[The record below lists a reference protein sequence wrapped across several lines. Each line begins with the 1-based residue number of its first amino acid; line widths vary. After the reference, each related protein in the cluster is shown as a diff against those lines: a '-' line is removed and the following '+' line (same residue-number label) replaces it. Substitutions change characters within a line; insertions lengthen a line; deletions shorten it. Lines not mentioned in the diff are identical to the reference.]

1 MGKSGGRI
9 YDFPHWGCPNLL
21 TDHIWRPNRLGVL
34 GEGMTGT
41 SLVGDPFCIL
51 IVTQGRWG
59 DRIASNIRTHA
70 PADWTVETWG
80 APLRLPPVVDD
91 PDEFIPARLPAAH
104 LVLCLGEVPGL
115 AQLLPDLVRRSGA
128 RAVIAPID
136 HTASLPPGLQR
147 QVQVWL
153 DEMGVPIAFPKPFC
167 TLTGAGFNVRPLTS
181 DYDDPFLR
189 RFAAAFGR
197 PEFRIEIERGR
208 VARVE
213 VLRDSACGCARH
225 VAAQLTGTPVDDA
238 IEKAGMFH
246 HHYPC
251 LAGMDQDP
259 DYRDTLMHVSGH
271 QVRDA
276 VRAEI
281 EDHLA
286 PVAYLRPEGLSE

>member
-1 MGKSGGRI
+1 MT
-9 YDFPHWGCPNLL
+9 FPTGVVRTSSRTMFGDYSLE
-21 TDHIWRPNRLGVL
+21 VL

-59 DRIASNIRTHA
+59 ERIASNIRTYA
-70 PADWTVETWG
+70 PAGWTVETWS
-80 APLRLPPVVDD
+80 APPRLPPVVDD
-91 PDEFIPARLPAAH
+91 PDEFLPAKLPSAD

-136 HTASLPPGLQR
+136 HNASLPPGLRR
-147 QVQVWL
+147 QLHAWL
-153 DEMGVPIAFPKPFC
+153 DPMGVAVATPKPFC
-167 TLTGAGFNVRPLTS
+167 TLTEAGFDARPFTT
-181 DYDDPFLR
+181 DYDDPFIR

-197 PEFRIEIERGR
+197 PAFRVEVENGR

-225 VAAQLTGTPVDDA
+225 VAAHLPGTPADEAV
-238 IEKAGMFH
+238 EKAGMLH

-251 LAGMDQDP
+251 LASMDQDP
-259 DYRDTLMHVSGH
+259 GYHDTLMHVSGH

-281 EDHLA
+281 EGHLA
-286 PVAYLRPEGLSE
+286 PVAYLRPEGRSE